1 MSGINRLDLKQ
12 LRIFKLLLEERNL
25 SRVADRIGLT
35 QQAISEQL
43 RKLRHTFDDELFV
56 RSSNGVTPTQLAYEL
71 ESKIN
76 NIIDDVEDLFTDD
89 KFNPEKLEGIIN
101 ISSTDYALITV
112 LPSFLSKLRK
122 VAPRLK
128 VIIRDFE
135 SADLVRLLSS
145 GEIDLLL
152 TFPEF
157 IPDSLNSQ
165 LLFEEHHICV
175 AGANSSYLKKVYS
188 IKEVSRLPQIIIS
201 PSRPNLKGSH
211 DSWFGERGLKRN
223 IVMSIPSF
231 SAAPKIIKETNSIAF
246 LPSRLLPNSD
256 IAPIQLKEQLPSF
269 KVIAAWHKRLD
280 KSPMHKWVLTL
291 LNESIDV
298 D

>member
-1 MSGINRLDLKQ
+1 MNGINRLELKQ

-25 SRVADRIGLT
+25 SRVAQKIGLT
-35 QQAISEQL
+35 QQAISEHL

-56 RSSNGVTPTQLAYEL
+56 RSSNGVIPTQLAYQL
-71 ESKIN
+71 ESKVN
-76 NIIDDVEDLFTDD
+76 NIIDDVEGLFTDD

-112 LPSFLSKLRK
+112 LPKFLSKIRK
-122 VAPRLK
+122 KAPNLK

-135 SADLVRLLSS
+135 SADLVRLMSS

-188 IKEVSRLPQIIIS
+188 INEVSSLPQIIIS

-211 DSWFGERGLKRN
+211 DSWFAERGLKRN

-231 SAAPKIIKETNSIAF
+231 SAAPQIIKETNSIAF

-280 KSPMHKWVLTL
+280 KCPMHKWVLTL
-291 LNESIDV
+291 LNESIEV

>member
-175 AGANSSYLKKVYS
+175 AGENSSYLKKVYS